1 MESLGHRHVRL
12 VLWEMVR
19 LFLSGCAHFMLL
31 SIIYESANDSTFSA
45 TSAAASLCNLAI
57 SVVIPGCLMET
68 WMWIPLMTSDIEHFF
83 MHFLVICGLTWHS
96 SSGFSA
102 FRVSLSHSSFLVKVL
117 AAQLCLTLCDPVD
130 CCPPGSPANGILWAR
145 ILEWVAMTS
154 SRGSSWPRDRIR
166 VSSIAG
172 RFFTI
177 WATREALIPGI

>member
-1 MESLGHRHVRL
+1 MELLGHRHVCL
-12 VLWEMVR
+12 VLCEMVR
-19 LFLSGCAHFMLL
+19 LFLSGCPHFMLL
-31 SIIYESANDSTFSA
+31 SIIYESSNDSTFSA

-57 SVVIPGCLMET
+57 SVVIEGCLIET
-68 WMWIPLMTSDIEHFF
+68 WIWIPLITSDIEHFF
-83 MHFLVICGLTWHS
+83 ITWHS

-102 FRVSLSHSSFLVKVL
+102 FPVSLSHSSILVKVL

-130 CCPPGSPANGILWAR
+130 CSPPGSPAKGILWAR
-145 ILEWVAMTS
+145 ILEWVAMPS
-154 SRGSSWPRDRIR
+154 SRGSSRPRDRIR